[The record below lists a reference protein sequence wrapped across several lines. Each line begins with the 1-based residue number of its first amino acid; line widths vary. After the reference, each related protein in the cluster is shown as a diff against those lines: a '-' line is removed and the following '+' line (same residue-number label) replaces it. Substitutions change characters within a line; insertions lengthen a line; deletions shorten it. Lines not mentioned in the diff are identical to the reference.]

1 MPEVTITNF
10 AEFQIPCSPKNTG
23 VAFNMFVAE
32 AIGTFTLCGVILSQK
47 YNNDAPGTYKAFA
60 VGLTLTCAALT
71 IGGVSGGCLNPAV
84 GLVQTIF
91 QNIMVN
97 PSFEKGSLPIYL
109 LGPLAGG
116 VLAGL
121 KGKLDDAARPKED
134 RITINSTDFDEF

>member
-1 MPEVTITNF
+1 MDLNGNF
-10 AEFQIPCSPKNTG
+10 DEIKLPCSPKNIG
-23 VAFNMFVAE
+23 VMINMFVAE

-84 GLVQTIF
+84 GLVQTFF
-91 QNIMVN
+91 QSIMFN
-97 PSFEKGSLPIYL
+97 PRFEYGSLPVYI
-109 LGPLAGG
+109 LGPLMGG

-121 KGKLDDAARPKED
+121 KGKLDEAATPKKNL
-134 RITINSTDFDEF
+134 IN